1 MPDTG
6 EFFPDFLPQLP
17 LWLWFFLAV
26 ASIAIA
32 YAQYLYK
39 PEFSLQ
45 ARIPLFT
52 LRFAVFFGLL
62 LLLAGTFWVTNDVSV
77 IKKRLHLYID
87 ASSSVDSLLSQE
99 QKSTIDNIQDYF
111 DQQFKEEV
119 DFSTWYV
126 ANSISSTTD
135 AVDFSSESTNL
146 EQINPHLLE
155 HEADVGILISDGIFN
170 EGLQPVDA
178 VRFMQADPVALYSF
192 FVGDSLVKQSVS
204 IAQFDTEGDIYFDAP
219 FQLNSLIKFNA
230 FKDQQLWLKWYRNG
244 ALIKDSL
251 ITISQEVDRRFFTIS
266 QSAAKDSDEEL
277 LRYEL
282 RVESEDNK
290 LLNEAQY
297 LVQPKEQNIRIHHH
311 ATQLHPDVGAI
322 RRWLNAMPEVEL
334 SVSTEPFNSFA
345 SITTDSLDLLIVS
358 SKNWDERYSQ
368 ASKPLM
374 FMRILGSEADQRT
387 YLTDFDAQNMSA
399 RASLI
404 SKIDATLGLNT
415 PPLRIRIDETF
426 SQNSDAWEP
435 LFFGQISE
443 LGERIPLIY
452 ASPKGA
458 KPRAILFNADLWYT
472 WLNYPGSRVQIKVKE
487 FYTDLLKWLL
497 VNDKNELI
505 IKEIW
510 PEKWLVNQ
518 KNTIK
523 VGVLN
528 ESKVAVTDAIV
539 RLNIT
544 NLISGQRQQIVANS
558 LNNGSYSAEITL
570 NTPELFRIDITATR
584 SNEEIARLQEDVI
597 GLAKSIEL
605 DDLTAN
611 PALLRAWSTTTG
623 GDYLGPLNQNSDW
636 QNTLEK
642 MSEKEGLGESSIQ
655 VNRRQIPIDQWP
667 YWFLV
672 LLALLT
678 LEWLLR
684 KKLKAI

>member
-1 MPDTG
+1 MPDAG
-6 EFFPDFLPQLP
+6 GFFPDFLPQLP
-17 LWLWFFLAV
+17 LWLWFLLA
-26 ASIAIA
+26 AISIAIA

-39 PEFSLQ
+39 PEFNVQ
-45 ARIPLFT
+45 ARLSLFA
-52 LRFAVFFGLL
+52 LRFAAFFGLL
-62 LLLAGTFWVTNDVSV
+62 LLLAGAFWVKKDITV
-77 IKKRLHLYID
+77 IKKRLHLYVD
-87 ASSSVDSLLSQE
+87 ASSSVDSLLTQE

-111 DQQFKEEV
+111 DQEFKEEV
-119 DFSTWYV
+119 EFSTWSV

-155 HEADVGILISDGIFN
+155 NEADIGILISDGIFN

-178 VRFMQADPVALYSF
+178 TRFMQSEPVPLYTF
-192 FVGDSLVKQSVS
+192 FVGDSLVKKSVS
-204 IAQFDTEGDIYFDAP
+204 ISEFNTEGDIYFDAP
-219 FQLNSLIKFNA
+219 FQLNSLVKFNA
-230 FKDQQLWLKWYRNG
+230 FKNQQLWLKWFRNG

-251 ITISQEVDRRFFTIS
+251 ITISQEVDRRFFTIN
-266 QSAAKDSDEEL
+266 QFAAQDADEEL
-277 LRYEL
+277 LRFEL
-282 RVESEDNK
+282 RVESEDNR

-311 ATQLHPDVGAI
+311 ATRLHPDVGAI

-334 SVSTEPFNSFA
+334 SVSTEPFNAFA
-345 SITTDSLDLLIVS
+345 SISTDSLDLLIIS
-358 SKNWDERYSQ
+358 SNIWDDRYKQ

-374 FMRILGSEADQRT
+374 FMRILGSEVDQRT
-387 YLTDFDAQNMSA
+387 YLTDFDAQNISA

-404 SKIDATLGLNT
+404 SKVDATLGLNT
-415 PPLRIRIDETF
+415 PPLRIRIDEAF

-452 ASPKGA
+452 ASPQGA
-458 KPRAILFNADLWYT
+458 EPRAILFNADLWYT
-472 WLNYPGSRVQIKVKE
+472 WLNYPEYRVQTKVKE

-497 VNDKNELI
+497 VNDKNDLI
-505 IKEIW
+505 VKEIW

-523 VGVLN
+523 IGVLN
-528 ESKVAVTDAIV
+528 ESKLAVTDAIV

-544 NLISGQRQQIVANS
+544 NLISGQQQQIVANS
-558 LNNGSYSAEITL
+558 FNNGSYSAEITL
-570 NTPELFRIDITATR
+570 NTPELFQIDITAIR
-584 SNEEIARLQEDVI
+584 NNEEIARLQEDVI
-597 GLAKSIEL
+597 GLEKSIEL

-611 PALLRAWSTTTG
+611 PALLRAWSVTTG
-623 GDYLGPLNQNSDW
+623 ADYLGPLNENSAW
-636 QNTLEK
+636 LNTLEK

-667 YWFLV
+667 YWFFV
-672 LLALLT
+672 LLTLLT